1 MSRRPS
7 SPEQGPTPQPL
18 AAFTDGGLAAEQRK
32 QLRAWL
38 AGHPEA
44 PGHAGAG
51 AEANRRLLRLFRASR
66 PERPSPD
73 AWEQLLTRIE
83 SALLAG
89 GAPPGNAGPVQALP
103 APVATGSVASFGR
116 EQ

>member
-1 MSRRPS
+1 MSRGPI
-7 SPEQGPTPQPL
+7 SPEQGPTPQQL
-18 AAFTDGGLAAEQRK
+18 AVFTDGGLAPEQRK

-66 PERPSPD
+66 PEEPSPD

-89 GAPPGNAGPVQALP
+89 GAPPRDARPVQALP
-103 APVATGSVASFGR
+103 APVATGSVASTGR